1 MIALLLSILA
11 SSLIFVIFKLFDTYK
26 IDTLQAIV
34 VNYVIAC
41 GAGLI
46 SYQKPIDLGHIS
58 NQNWFLGTFLLGVLF
73 IIVFNLMAITTQKN
87 GLSVVAV
94 ASKMSIAIP
103 VIFGI
108 FIYNEGTGFW
118 KLTGISIAMLSVY
131 LTSVKSKDGIQ
142 ISRKDLIFPLLV
154 FIGSGIIDT
163 SLKFLETN
171 YVAKEDVALFSAAIF
186 GFAAIIGVLVLSYQV
201 LIGKASLKLKNL
213 IGGIA
218 LGVPNFF
225 SIYFLIQ
232 ALRTEGMESA
242 TIFTINN
249 VAILIVSTLLGI
261 ALFKEKLLP
270 KNWIGILLATISI
283 ILIATIAQ

>member
-11 SSLIFVIFKLFDTYK
+11 SSLIFVIFKFFDIYK
-26 IDTLQAIV
+26 INILQAIV
-34 VNYVIAC
+34 VNYIIAC
-41 GAGLI
+41 I
-46 SYQKPIDLGHIS
+46 SGITSYPNPIDLTTITEY
-58 NQNWFLGTFLLGVLF
+58 NWFFGTFLLGVFF

-108 FIYNEGTGFW
+108 LVYHEGTGFW
-118 KLTGISIAMLSVY
+118 KLMGISIAMISVY
-131 LTSVKSKDGIQ
+131 LTSVKTKKGITISK
-142 ISRKDLIFPLLV
+142 KDLIFPILV
-154 FIGSGIIDT
+154 FVGSGIIDT

-171 YVAKEDVALFSAAIF
+171 YVAQDDISLFSATIF
-186 GFAAIIGVLVLSYQV
+186 GFAAIIGILVLGYQV
-201 LIGKASLKLKNL
+201 LTGKTTLQAKNL
-213 IGGIA
+213 IGGII
-218 LGVPNFF
+218 LGVPNYF

-232 ALRTEGMESA
+232 ALRTEGIESA

-261 ALFKEKLLP
+261 ILFKEKLLP
-270 KNWIGILLATISI
+270 KNWVGILLAILSI
-283 ILIATIAQ
+283 ILVATMT

>member
-11 SSLIFVIFKLFDTYK
+11 SSLIFVIFKFFDIYK
-26 IDTLQAIV
+26 INILQAIV
-34 VNYVIAC
+34 VNYIIAC
-41 GAGLI
+41 I
-46 SYQKPIDLGHIS
+46 SGITSYPNPIDLTTITEY
-58 NQNWFLGTFLLGVLF
+58 NWFFGTFLLGVFF

-108 FIYNEGTGFW
+108 LVYHEGTGFW
-118 KLTGISIAMLSVY
+118 KLMGISIAMISVY
-131 LTSVKSKDGIQ
+131 LTSVKTKKGITISK
-142 ISRKDLIFPLLV
+142 KDLIFPILV
-154 FIGSGIIDT
+154 FVGSGIIDT

-171 YVAKEDVALFSAAIF
+171 YVAQDDISLFSATIF
-186 GFAAIIGVLVLSYQV
+186 GFAAIIGILVLGYQV
-201 LIGKASLKLKNL
+201 LTGKTTLQAKNL
-213 IGGIA
+213 IGGII
-218 LGVPNFF
+218 LGVPNYF

-232 ALRTEGMESA
+232 ALRTEGIESA

-261 ALFKEKLLP
+261 ILFKEKLLP
-270 KNWIGILLATISI
+270 KNWAGILLAILSI
-283 ILIATIAQ
+283 ILVATMT

>member
-11 SSLIFVIFKLFDTYK
+11 SSLIFVIFKFFDIYK
-26 IDTLQAIV
+26 INILQAIV
-34 VNYVIAC
+34 VNYIIAC
-41 GAGLI
+41 I
-46 SYQKPIDLGHIS
+46 SGITSYPNPIDLTTITEY
-58 NQNWFLGTFLLGVLF
+58 NWFFGTFLLGVFF

-108 FIYNEGTGFW
+108 LVYHEGTGFW
-118 KLTGISIAMLSVY
+118 KLMGISIAMISVY
-131 LTSVKSKDGIQ
+131 LTSVKTKKGITISK
-142 ISRKDLIFPLLV
+142 KDLIFPILV
-154 FIGSGIIDT
+154 FVGSGIIDT

-171 YVAKEDVALFSAAIF
+171 YVAQDDISLFSATIF
-186 GFAAIIGVLVLSYQV
+186 GFAAIIGILVLGYQ
-201 LIGKASLKLKNL
+201 LLTGKTTLQAKNL
-213 IGGIA
+213 IGGII
-218 LGVPNFF
+218 LGVPNYF

-232 ALRTEGMESA
+232 ALRTEGIESA

-261 ALFKEKLLP
+261 ILFKEKLLP
-270 KNWIGILLATISI
+270 KNWVGILLAILSI
-283 ILIATIAQ
+283 ILVATMT